1 MLERVPRRTVLGV
14 SGAGITTFV
23 LPGAASAAS
32 FEGTTLG
39 STGPDLLA
47 LSTADAGDGTHDVVL
62 TVTLTD
68 SGGDPYPDAARVDMT
83 VGDDQGDP
91 TSTTVDGEATG
102 TASKLATTGTVTF
115 AVAFPSYGD
124 HQFTVA
130 TTPAAASHPSG
141 ITLLYTHSGLPGAPT
156 SPSGTAGDGQVALT
170 WTAPDDTGG
179 LTLDRYETRYSSDG
193 GSTWSS
199 WATTGSITTAVTV
212 TGLDDGTG
220 YVFQVRAVNA
230 NGAGDA
236 STSTTTLTPTG
247 TPGAPTSVAG
257 TPGDEQVDLTWSA
270 PIDDGGLTISRYE
283 TRYSSDS
290 GSNWSAWT
298 TTGSSG
304 VSATVTGL
312 TNGTAYVFQVRA
324 ANDNGTG
331 DASTTSTAVTPRT
344 TPAAPTITGVTAGNE
359 ELSVAFTAGSD
370 NGESIDNYEYELDAS
385 GTWTA
390 LSPADTTSPLT
401 ITGLTNETTYAV
413 RIRAVNAAGSGAVS
427 NSVDA
432 TPTSGVGW
440 QVVMMYPGKKLDSGS
455 WSSSTHFTAMGSPG
469 TSSFRT
475 ATAASTGATG
485 RTGLG
490 DGAGAYQ
497 AFFTQTGITK
507 IALVDGSSSS
517 LDPTT
522 HTNHLIYDL
531 VSSSGSES
539 LYDILL
545 RLDTYQSTATLF
557 DANDSV
563 WGSASVVNHTAG
575 TNGYSG
581 TLTTSGGTGFR
592 DNTGTLPGRFCVMGI
607 NRDFDNDIQALC
619 AFSGDLQSGKGDS
632 WRGSDPSQTFWSYW
646 GHDFHSN
653 SQTQRIGSS
662 LQTAPGVATSAAW
675 TGDVYLLAYSE

>member
-212 TGLDDGTG
+212 TGLDNGTG

-257 TPGDEQVDLTWSA
+257 TPGDEQVALTWSA

-298 TTGSSG
+298 TTGSSS
-304 VSATVTGL
+304 VSTTVTGL

-331 DASTTSTAVTPRT
+331 DASTTSSAVTPSGL
-344 TPAAPTITGVTAGNE
+344 PAAPTGLTATAGD
-359 ELSVAFTAGSD
+359 GSATLNWEAPSD
-370 NGESIDNYEYELDAS
+370 DGGS
-385 GTWTA
+385 
-390 LSPADTTSPLT
+390 T
-401 ITGLTNETTYAV
+401 ITGYQTRYSTDSGSSWSAWTSTGTDAVGTTVSSLSNGVSYTFQV
-413 RIRAVNAAGSGAVS
+413 RAVNTNGAGSPSLSSSAV
-427 NSVDA
+427 
-432 TPTSGVGW
+432 TPTASTGFTGSFTSGQAPSAATVASW
-440 QVVMMYPGKKLDSGS
+440 ASFRASLTGS
-455 WSSSTHFTAMGSPG
+455 YTSFTLSSSLGQSVTVTHG
-469 TSSFRT
+469 TEVQRLADGLRT
-475 ATAASTGATG
+475 ATATSVTIDGDDWIV
-485 RTGLG
+485 GLG
-490 DGAGAYQ
+490 CRAGEGTAVEFAQGAGCSC
-497 AFFTQTGITK
+497 
-507 IALVDGSSSS
+507 GSSVTLRPDINNSNWGGFGTTCGAATQS
-517 LDPTT
+517 LS
-522 HTNHLIYDL
+522 L
-531 VSSSGSES
+531 V
-539 LYDILL
+539 
-545 RLDTYQSTATLF
+545 
-557 DANDSV
+557 
-563 WGSASVVNHTAG
+563 
-575 TNGYSG
+575 
-581 TLTTSGGTGFR
+581 
-592 DNTGTLPGRFCVMGI
+592 
-607 NRDFDNDIQALC
+607 
-619 AFSGDLQSGKGDS
+619 FS
-632 WRGSDPSQTFWSYW
+632 
-646 GHDFHSN
+646 
-653 SQTQRIGSS
+653 
-662 LQTAPGVATSAAW
+662 
-675 TGDVYLLAYSE
+675 

>member
-1 MLERVPRRTVLGV
+1 MLGRVPRRTVLGV

-47 LSTADAGDGTHDVVL
+47 LSTTDAGDGTHDVVL

-68 SGGDPYPDAARVDMT
+68 SGGDPYLDAARVDMT

-115 AVAFPSYGD
+115 AVAFPAYGD

-130 TTPAAASHPSG
+130 TTPAAVSHPSG

-170 WTAPDDTGG
+170 WTAPADTGG

-193 GSTWSS
+193 GSSWSS
-199 WATTGSITTAVTV
+199 WATTGSTSAAATV
-212 TGLDDGTG
+212 TGLDNGTG

-257 TPGDEQVDLTWSA
+257 TPGDEQVALTWSA

-283 TRYSSDS
+283 TRYSSDG

-331 DASTTSTAVTPRT
+331 DASTTSAAVTPRT
-344 TPAAPTITGVTAGNE
+344 TPAAPTITGITAGNE

-401 ITGLTNETTYAV
+401 ITGLSDGTTYAV
-413 RIRAVNAAGSGAVS
+413 RIRAVNAAGSGAAS
-427 NSVDA
+427 NSVDG
-432 TPTSGVGW
+432 TPIAGLPSQLAALGTALSGYTSGTSVST
-440 QVVMMYPGKKLDSGS
+440 VVSAIEGQGFTVIAVPIDGDIAESLAGASGTLSAEGTFSLTAFGSTASLATSSGMPSATLDGHPYMGFVLFDGSGYLGAATMLFRSMASPAATRLRDLFYPNTARNLYWYVRNADGS
-455 WSSSTHFTAMGSPG
+455 TSSSTDTSTAWQFSNESSVG
-469 TSSFRT
+469 TSGYY
-475 ATAASTGATG
+475 STSQFS
-485 RTGLG
+485 RD
-490 DGAGAYQ
+490 DG
-497 AFFTQTGITK
+497 
-507 IALVDGSSSS
+507 
-517 LDPTT
+517 
-522 HTNHLIYDL
+522 
-531 VSSSGSES
+531 
-539 LYDILL
+539 
-545 RLDTYQSTATLF
+545 
-557 DANDSV
+557 V
-563 WGSASVVNHTAG
+563 WGFR
-575 TNGYSG
+575 NGVETDGGSG
-581 TLTTSGGTGFR
+581 GISLTTSAGNYGAGNFNSSDASASAYWNGTSL
-592 DNTGTLPGRFCVMGI
+592 T
-607 NRDFDNDIQALC
+607 
-619 AFSGDLQSGKGDS
+619 S
-632 WRGSDPSQTFWSYW
+632 WRMLVFVRT
-646 GHDFHSN
+646 
-653 SQTQRIGSS
+653 
-662 LQTAPGVATSAAW
+662 
-675 TGDVYLLAYSE
+675 

>member
-23 LPGAASAAS
+23 LPGAALAAS

-47 LSTADAGDGTHDVVL
+47 ISTADAGDGTHDVVL

-179 LTLDRYETRYSSDG
+179 LTLDRYETRYSSDD

-212 TGLDDGTG
+212 TGLDNGTG

-257 TPGDEQVDLTWSA
+257 TPGDEQVALTWSA

-298 TTGSSG
+298 TTGSSS

-344 TPAAPTITGVTAGNE
+344 TPAAPTITGITAGNE

-413 RIRAVNAAGSGAVS
+413 RIRAVNAAGGGTAS
-427 NSVDA
+427 NSVDG
-432 TPTSGVGW
+432 TPGFTDPTSTLATVATYLRNRMSDLRNPSFFSYALDGNEYYIGDGGND
-440 QVVMMYPGKKLDSGS
+440 MYDGGNY
-455 WSSSTHFTAMGSPG
+455 TAPALRS
-469 TSSFRT
+469 
-475 ATAASTGATG
+475 GAT
-485 RTGLG
+485 
-490 DGAGAYQ
+490 Y
-497 AFFTQTGITK
+497 
-507 IALVDGSSSS
+507 
-517 LDPTT
+517 
-522 HTNHLIYDL
+522 
-531 VSSSGSES
+531 SSSGSIPTPPALS
-539 LYDILL
+539 YA
-545 RLDTYQSTATLF
+545 Q
-557 DANDSV
+557 
-563 WGSASVVNHTAG
+563 
-575 TNGYSG
+575 
-581 TLTTSGGTGFR
+581 TS
-592 DNTGTLPGRFCVMGI
+592 
-607 NRDFDNDIQALC
+607 
-619 AFSGDLQSGKGDS
+619 
-632 WRGSDPSQTFWSYW
+632 
-646 GHDFHSN
+646 
-653 SQTQRIGSS
+653 
-662 LQTAPGVATSAAW
+662 VATSDTDFHYVSLGYGTSPDRRPLTMLGVRTTAGQP
-675 TGDVYLLAYSE
+675 TGFQKSGNLGADNSGSINYGYLHQGATVAGFTVYAYYRQTYGQGADPSVCDLYLLFGHSTWGSSFGTVSASRATNTDANFAQLSASGAGVANLMAATLLLSRPNPTPIPTSDMTAVISRMLGHVRDALGL

>member
-1 MLERVPRRTVLGV
+1 MLGRVPRRTVLGV

-68 SGGDPYPDAARVDMT
+68 SGGDPYLDAARVDMT

-91 TSTTVDGEATG
+91 TGTTVDGEATG

-115 AVAFPSYGD
+115 AVAFPAYGD

-170 WTAPDDTGG
+170 WTAPTDTGG

-193 GSTWSS
+193 GSSWSS
-199 WATTGSITTAVTV
+199 WATTGSTSAAATV
-212 TGLDDGTG
+212 TGLDNGTD

-257 TPGDEQVDLTWSA
+257 TPGDEQVALTWTA
-270 PIDDGGLTISRYE
+270 PADNGGLTISRYE

-290 GSNWSAWT
+290 GANWSTWT

-324 ANDNGTG
+324 VNDNGTG

-344 TPAAPTITGVTAGNE
+344 TPAAPTITAISPGVA
-359 ELSVAFTAGSD
+359 ELSVAFTAAADDGGATVT
-370 NGESIDNYEYELDAS
+370 NHEYELDAS
-385 GTWTA
+385 GTWVA
-390 LSPADTTSPLT
+390 LDPADTSSPLT

-413 RIRAVNAAGSGAVS
+413 RIRAVNAAGSGTAS
-427 NSVDA
+427 NSVSA
-432 TPTSGVGW
+432 TPGLTDPASTLATVAAYLRDRMSDLRNPSFFSYALDGTAYRITDGGNDMFDNGNYTAPALRSGTTYLSSNSIATPPALSYAQTSVATTDTDFDYVSLG
-440 QVVMMYPGKKLDSGS
+440 Y
-455 WSSSTHFTAMGSPG
+455 G
-469 TSSFRT
+469 TSPDRRPLTMLGVRT
-475 ATAASTGATG
+475 TAGQPTGFQKAG
-485 RTGLG
+485 NIGADGGGSLG
-490 DGAGAYQ
+490 YGWLHQG
-497 AFFTQTGITK
+497 
-507 IALVDGSSSS
+507 
-517 LDPTT
+517 
-522 HTNHLIYDL
+522 
-531 VSSSGSES
+531 
-539 LYDILL
+539 
-545 RLDTYQSTATLF
+545 
-557 DANDSV
+557 
-563 WGSASVVNHTAG
+563 ASVAG
-575 TNGYSG
+575 FTVHAYYRQTYG
-581 TLTTSGGTGFR
+581 
-592 DNTGTLPGRFCVMGI
+592 
-607 NRDFDNDIQALC
+607 
-619 AFSGDLQSGKGDS
+619 QS
-632 WRGSDPSQTFWSYW
+632 SDPA
-646 GHDFHSN
+646 
-653 SQTQRIGSS
+653 IC
-662 LQTAPGVATSAAW
+662 
-675 TGDVYLLAYSE
+675 DVYLLFGHSTWGSSFGTVTASPSTSRHVQGGHLTASGAGVANLMAATLLLSRPNPTAIPTSDMQAVISRMLGHVRDALGL